1 MHPLDCWLFLFFCRA
16 AVHLICVC
24 DGHWIW
30 SSVPKLLPFNF
41 IVIFGEWRKLQEAN
55 LMRGSYDE
63 WKLLCCLAKK
73 TQSVLSWHSG
83 MQHGQKM
90 TGSDLKIPAVLEAQS
105 CLLIHE
111 MARFKW
117 AKFAVFMDLFSELL
131 FFFSYL
137 TGSHLALSSW
147 SNLYVFKHKT
157 SSFQSRLAN
166 NNKLLCCINY
176 SPRAGRQSLERGAVS

>member
-16 AVHLICVC
+16 AVHLICVY

-55 LMRGSYDE
+55 LMRGPYGE

-73 TQSVLSWHSG
+73 TQSALSWHSG

-131 FFFSYL
+131 FFSHTSLVHIWLLVHGQICMSSNIKHPHFSHVL
-137 TGSHLALSSW
+137 PITIS
-147 SNLYVFKHKT
+147 
-157 SSFQSRLAN
+157 
-166 NNKLLCCINY
+166 CC
-176 SPRAGRQSLERGAVS
+176 VV